1 MEIHEIG
8 LHITIPSFIIY
19 ISPLKSIDFIKIFS
33 VVMLLKSPDTA
44 IFSLSHLGR
53 NVHFFLFFWGEDII
67 YATALAFIW
76 SIIFLIPIHTVRSV
90 NISTIHG
97 RRLDFQVQFRHFTK
111 NDEIKFIMTQ
121 LKKGPTLAGPN
132 LLSHS

>member
-1 MEIHEIG
+1 M
-8 LHITIPSFIIY
+8 
-19 ISPLKSIDFIKIFS
+19 
-33 VVMLLKSPDTA
+33 
-44 IFSLSHLGR
+44 
-53 NVHFFLFFWGEDII
+53 

-97 RRLDFQVQFRHFTK
+97 RRLDFQVQFH
-111 NDEIKFIMTQ
+111 NDAIE
-121 LKKGPTLAGPN
+121 KGPTLAGPN